1 MFIVFLRFGQN
12 RAQAG
17 QWMAEHNKWLAE
29 GFESGVFVMAGS
41 LENAQG
47 GVLIA
52 RDIEQRA
59 LLERVRQDPF
69 VMHGVVAAEVHGFKP
84 SRLADGLGA
93 VLAPPALAG
102 SSTARTH
109 VLE

>member
-1 MFIVFLRFGQN
+1 MYIVFLRFGQN

-17 QWMAEHNKWLAE
+17 QWMAEHNKWLAD
-29 GFESGVFVMAGS
+29 GFASGDFVIAGS
-41 LENAQG
+41 LENSQG

-52 RDIEQRA
+52 RDMDQAA

-84 SRLADGLGA
+84 SRLAEGLGA
-93 VLAPPALAG
+93 FAQPAG
-102 SSTARTH
+102 EH
-109 VLE
+109 GPG